1 MVYAAQD
8 TNHEFLKSEA
18 SPTFVKSEG
27 ADPGFTMPGFQG
39 NAAPL
44 HTVTETPYTHSGIA
58 RPEENYARQG
68 VVGYQPPLPHFPFM
82 HGYPPSDGLGAEQM
96 DRFQLNQQGNGLEV
110 VMPNHKPPITKRGP
124 FRNQEKRKQ
133 TAHCEANTDAPDDHD
148 APCDGC
154 RKIGANSKIHRLPCK
169 RWKITE
175 VKLFKPGQVKGFEWT
190 RRWKDTTMAPDICQW
205 DSPDVKIIRLTEG
218 YGEGV
223 QLRVRRFVKQN
234 GDRLHRTWF
243 ENGEEQRWYIEPYA
257 LVDLDGARAQY
268 DGYLKSGLNGM
279 LKALLGPKEKLLW
292 KTYEHAIR
300 RLKRPE
306 TPHDEKDLISRTLD
320 LWAAVRLTTKSFQI
334 VGQETLGIRPL
345 KGNVPIPPVMGAQL
359 DFILLNQTLPKL
371 RRETLECLQNMT
383 QAKKQKTWLTTYLV
397 TFILLHNVAL
407 ITAHDRSYAN
417 KHGLKSNFARKD
429 MVEQYHLGASI
440 FLAYYHYCNKG
451 VYPFSTECKD
461 SDLQNLAE
469 LDDGSINFVKY
480 TRNYAKEH
488 KDQWDDMHEAKD
500 YGNDYYFIR
509 QLFEQNWT
517 PQSTIV
523 D

>member
-1 MVYAAQD
+1 MQR
-8 TNHEFLKSEA
+8 
-18 SPTFVKSEG
+18 
-27 ADPGFTMPGFQG
+27 
-39 NAAPL
+39 
-44 HTVTETPYTHSGIA
+44 I
-58 RPEENYARQG
+58 R
-68 VVGYQPPLPHFPFM
+68 
-82 HGYPPSDGLGAEQM
+82 
-96 DRFQLNQQGNGLEV
+96 
-110 VMPNHKPPITKRGP
+110 
-124 FRNQEKRKQ
+124 
-133 TAHCEANTDAPDDHD
+133 CEANTDTPDDHD

-175 VKLFKPGQVKGFEWT
+175 VRLFKPGQVKGLEWT

-218 YGEGV
+218 YADGV

-257 LVDLDGARAQY
+257 LVDLEGARAQY
-268 DGYLKSGLNGM
+268 DNYLKAGLSGM

-292 KTYEHAIR
+292 RTYEHAIR
-300 RLKRPE
+300 RLKRLE
-306 TPHDEKDLISRTLD
+306 TPEEEKELISKTLD

-334 VGQETLGIRPL
+334 IGQETLGIQPL
-345 KGNVPIPPVMGAQL
+345 KGSVPIPPVMGAQL

-383 QAKKQKTWLTTYLV
+383 QAKKQRTWLTTYLV

-407 ITAHDRSYAN
+407 ITAHDRSYAK

-429 MVEQYHLGASI
+429 MVEQYHLGANI

-469 LDDGSINFVKY
+469 LDEGSINFVKY

-488 KDQWDDMHEAKD
+488 KDQWDDLHMAKD

-517 PQSTIV
+517 PQSTTV